1 MAFKTSSEIR
11 QDFLDFFSAKNHAI
25 VSSSPVV
32 PADDPTL
39 LFTNAG
45 MNQFKPLFLGE
56 QKTLAFEGK
65 EWARAANTQK
75 CIRVSGK
82 HNDLE
87 EVGHDTYHH
96 TLFEMLGNW
105 SFGDYFK
112 EEAIAWA
119 WELLVDRW
127 ELDPSRLYA
136 TVFGGDQEDGL
147 EVDQEAIDLWRSQTS
162 IDHAHILKCGK
173 KDNFWEMGETGP
185 CGPCS
190 EIHIDLRSEQ
200 ERAEVDG
207 ASLVNKDDPRVME
220 IWNLVFIQFNRLK
233 SGELQT
239 LPAKHV
245 DTGMGF
251 ERICAVMQS
260 KTSNYDS
267 DVFSPLIQAISNRA
281 GIHYGDDEYTDIAVR
296 VIADHIRAVA
306 FSVADGASPSN
317 DGRGYVVRRILRR
330 AIRYA
335 WDRLG
340 IKEPFLFELVQVLG
354 QQFSD
359 VFPELVA
366 QQVYVEKVVHS
377 EEKSFIRT
385 LGQGIALFEQM
396 TEHSEVLTG
405 EDAFKLHDTYGFPID
420 LTQLMAREK
429 GLRVDVAGFDER
441 MNEQKTRARA
451 AGAFSV
457 DHNEKG
463 QWSWVAGKVAQSEF
477 VGYDQLSIIT
487 SIIAYREVE
496 DTFHLLLGKNPF
508 YAEGGGQVSDKG
520 LLKQLLK
527 PANENNEADQE
538 YMVID
543 VQKSPYGSVLVVQ
556 QLPALDQPVE
566 ATVNRV
572 SREYTCA
579 NHSAT
584 HLLQAALIKVLGPH
598 VAQKGSLVNQDYL
611 RFDFTHFEAMTKQ
624 QLLEVQAL
632 VNEKIRASIPLEEDR
647 EIPIEQAKERGARML
662 FGEKYG
668 DKVRVITFDSDYS
681 MELCGG
687 THVQNTGEIGFFKIV
702 HESSVAAGI
711 RRIEALTAFGA
722 EQWVAEQE
730 SKLQTV
736 ANLLGTS
743 NEFAES
749 IERLQADKK
758 ELERKVEVLVQAK
771 AIASQQALMNTAEQ
785 LDNGIKWVCGHIE
798 SFDMD
803 TLKNMGY
810 SILNESPKMTVST
823 VFTLDEESGKVFI
836 LATVTEDLIQTGL
849 KAGAIVGK
857 LGRIIGGGGGGQ
869 PSLATAGGSKP
880 EAIPEAVKVAKSIL
894 IGDI

>member
-1 MAFKTSSEIR
+1 MAFKTSSQIR
-11 QDFLDFFSAKNHAI
+11 QEFLDFFGAKNHAI

-56 QKTLAFEGK
+56 QKTLSFEGK
-65 EWARAANTQK
+65 EWMRAANTQK

-147 EVDQEAIDLWRSQTS
+147 EVDQEAIDLWKSHTN

-190 EIHIDLRSEQ
+190 EIHIDLRSDQ
-200 ERAEVDG
+200 ERAELDG

-251 ERICAVMQS
+251 ERICAVMQA

-281 GIHYGDDEYTDIAVR
+281 GIRYGDDEYTDIAVR

-354 QQFSD
+354 QQFSE

-366 QQVYVEKVVHS
+366 QQAYIEKVVHS

-463 QWSWVAGKVAQSEF
+463 QWSWVAGKETQSEF
-477 VGYDQLSIIT
+477 VGYDELRIST

-496 DTFHLLLGKNPF
+496 DTFHLLLEKNPF

-527 PANENNEADQE
+527 PANHNNETDQE
-538 YMVID
+538 FAVID

-572 SREYTCA
+572 SREFTCA

-584 HLLQAALIKVLGPH
+584 HLLQAALITVLGPH

-624 QLLEVQAL
+624 QLLDVQAL
-632 VNEKIRASIPLEEDR
+632 VNEKIRAGIPLEEDR

-702 HESSVAAGI
+702 HENSVAAGI

-722 EQWVAEQE
+722 EQWVTEQE

-803 TLKNMGY
+803 TIKNMGY

-823 VFTLDEESGKVFI
+823 VFTHDEDSGKVFI

-880 EAIPEAVKVAKSIL
+880 EAIPEAITAAKSML
-894 IGDI
+894 TD

>member
-1 MAFKTSSEIR
+1 MAFKTSSQIR
-11 QDFLDFFSAKNHAI
+11 QEFLDFFGAKNHAI

-56 QKTLAFEGK
+56 QKTLSFEGK
-65 EWARAANTQK
+65 EWMRAANTQK

-147 EVDQEAIDLWRSQTS
+147 EVDQEAIDLWKSHTN

-190 EIHIDLRSEQ
+190 EIHIDLRSDQ
-200 ERAEVDG
+200 ERAELDG

-251 ERICAVMQS
+251 ERICAVMQA

-281 GIHYGDDEYTDIAVR
+281 GIRYGDDEYTDIAVR

-354 QQFSD
+354 QQFSE

-366 QQVYVEKVVHS
+366 QQAYIEKVVHS

-463 QWSWVAGKVAQSEF
+463 QWSWVAGKETQSEF
-477 VGYDQLSIIT
+477 VGYDELRIST

-496 DTFHLLLGKNPF
+496 DTFHLLLEKNPF

-527 PANENNEADQE
+527 PANHNNETDQE
-538 YMVID
+538 FAVID

-556 QLPALDQPVE
+556 QLPALNQPLE

-572 SREYTCA
+572 SREFTCA

-584 HLLQAALIKVLGPH
+584 HLLQAALITVLGPH

-624 QLLEVQAL
+624 QLLDVQAL
-632 VNEKIRASIPLEEDR
+632 VNEKIRAGIPLEEDR

-722 EQWVAEQE
+722 EQWVTEQE

-803 TLKNMGY
+803 TIKNMGY

-823 VFTLDEESGKVFI
+823 VFTHDEDSGKVFI

-880 EAIPEAVKVAKSIL
+880 EAIPEAITAAKSML
-894 IGDI
+894 TD

>member
-1 MAFKTSSEIR
+1 MAFKTSSQIR
-11 QDFLDFFSAKNHAI
+11 QEFLDFFGAKNHAI

-56 QKTLAFEGK
+56 QKTLSFEGK
-65 EWARAANTQK
+65 EWVRAANTQK

-119 WELLVDRW
+119 WELLVERW
-127 ELDPSRLYA
+127 ELDPTRLYA

-147 EVDQEAIDLWRSQTS
+147 DVDQEAIDLWKSQTN

-251 ERICAVMQS
+251 ERICAVMQA

-281 GIHYGDDEYTDIAVR
+281 GISYGDDEYTDIAVR

-354 QQFSD
+354 QQFSE
-359 VFPELVA
+359 VFPELIA
-366 QQVYVEKVVHS
+366 QQAYVEKVVHS

-463 QWSWVAGKVAQSEF
+463 QWSWVAGKETYSEF
-477 VGYDQLSIIT
+477 VGYDQLSIST
-487 SIIAYREVE
+487 SILAYREVE
-496 DTFHLLLGKNPF
+496 DTFHLLLEKNPF

-520 LLKQLLK
+520 VLKQFLK
-527 PANENNEADQE
+527 PANQNNEADQE
-538 YMVID
+538 YAVMD
-543 VQKSPYGSVLVVQ
+543 VQKSPFGSVLIVQ

-624 QLLEVQAL
+624 QLLDVQAL

-668 DKVRVITFDSDYS
+668 DKVRVISFDSNYS

-722 EQWVAEQE
+722 EQWVVEQE

-736 ANLLGTS
+736 ATLLGTS
-743 NEFAES
+743 NELAES

-758 ELERKVEVLVQAK
+758 ELERKVEALIQAK
-771 AIASQQALMNTAEQ
+771 ATTSQQTLLNTAEQ
-785 LDNGIKWVCGHIE
+785 LDNGIKWICGHIE

-803 TLKNMGY
+803 TIKNMGY
-810 SILNESPKMTVST
+810 SILNESPNMTVST
-823 VFTLDEESGKVFI
+823 VFTHDEDSGKVFI

-880 EAIPEAVKVAKSIL
+880 EAIPEAITAAKSML
-894 IGDI
+894 TD

>member
-1 MAFKTSSEIR
+1 MAFKTSSQIR
-11 QDFLDFFSAKNHAI
+11 QEFLDFFGAKNHAI

-56 QKTLAFEGK
+56 QKTLSFEGK
-65 EWARAANTQK
+65 EWVRAANTQK

-119 WELLVDRW
+119 WELLVERW
-127 ELDPSRLYA
+127 ELDPTRLYA

-147 EVDQEAIDLWRSQTS
+147 DVDQEAIDLWKSQTN

-251 ERICAVMQS
+251 ERICAVMQA

-281 GIHYGDDEYTDIAVR
+281 GISYGDDEYTDIAVR

-354 QQFSD
+354 QQFSE
-359 VFPELVA
+359 VFPELIA
-366 QQVYVEKVVHS
+366 QQAYVEKVVHS

-463 QWSWVAGKVAQSEF
+463 QWSWVAGKETHSEF
-477 VGYDQLSIIT
+477 VGYDQLSIST
-487 SIIAYREVE
+487 SILAYREVE
-496 DTFHLLLGKNPF
+496 DTFHLLLEKNPF

-520 LLKQLLK
+520 VLKQLLK
-527 PANENNEADQE
+527 PENHNNEADQE
-538 YMVID
+538 FAVMD
-543 VQKSPYGSVLVVQ
+543 VQKSPYGSVLIVQ
-556 QLPALDQPVE
+556 QLPALDQPVK

-584 HLLQAALIKVLGPH
+584 HLLQAALIKILGPH

-624 QLLEVQAL
+624 QLLDVQAL

-668 DKVRVITFDSDYS
+668 DKVRVISFDSNYS

-722 EQWVAEQE
+722 EQWVVEQE

-736 ANLLGTS
+736 ATLLGTS
-743 NEFAES
+743 NELAES

-758 ELERKVEVLVQAK
+758 ELERKVEALIQAK
-771 AIASQQALMNTAEQ
+771 ATTSQQTLLNTAEQ
-785 LDNGIKWVCGHIE
+785 LDNGIKWICGHIE

-803 TLKNMGY
+803 TIKNMGY
-810 SILNESPKMTVST
+810 SILNESPNMTVST
-823 VFTLDEESGKVFI
+823 VFTHDEDSGKVFI

-880 EAIPEAVKVAKSIL
+880 EAIPEAITAAKSML
-894 IGDI
+894 TD

>member
-1 MAFKTSSEIR
+1 MAFKTSSQIR
-11 QDFLDFFSAKNHAI
+11 QEFLDFFGAKNHAI

-56 QKTLAFEGK
+56 QKTLSFEGK
-65 EWARAANTQK
+65 EWMRAANTQK

-147 EVDQEAIDLWRSQTS
+147 EVDQEAIDLWKSHTN

-190 EIHIDLRSEQ
+190 EIHIDLRSDQ
-200 ERAEVDG
+200 ERAELDG

-251 ERICAVMQS
+251 ERICAVMQA

-281 GIHYGDDEYTDIAVR
+281 GIRYGDDEYTDIAVR

-354 QQFSD
+354 QQFSE

-366 QQVYVEKVVHS
+366 QQAYVEKVVHS

-463 QWSWVAGKVAQSEF
+463 QWSWVAGKETQSEF
-477 VGYDQLSIIT
+477 VGYDELRIST

-496 DTFHLLLGKNPF
+496 DTFHLLLEKNPF

-527 PANENNEADQE
+527 PANHNNETDQE
-538 YMVID
+538 FAVID

-572 SREYTCA
+572 SREFTCA

-584 HLLQAALIKVLGPH
+584 HLLQAALITVLGPH

-624 QLLEVQAL
+624 QLLDVQAL
-632 VNEKIRASIPLEEDR
+632 VNEKIRAGIPLEEDR

-722 EQWVAEQE
+722 EQWVTEQE

-803 TLKNMGY
+803 TIKNMGY

-823 VFTLDEESGKVFI
+823 VFTHDEDSGKVFI
-836 LATVTEDLIQTGL
+836 LATVTEDLIQRGL

-880 EAIPEAVKVAKSIL
+880 EAIPEAITAAKSML
-894 IGDI
+894 TD

>member
-1 MAFKTSSEIR
+1 MAFKTSSQIR
-11 QDFLDFFSAKNHAI
+11 QEFLDFFGAKNHAI

-56 QKTLAFEGK
+56 QKTLSFEGK
-65 EWARAANTQK
+65 EWMRAANTQK

-147 EVDQEAIDLWRSQTS
+147 DVDQEAIDLWKSQTN
-162 IDHAHILKCGK
+162 IDHTHILKCGK

-200 ERAEVDG
+200 ERAELDG

-251 ERICAVMQS
+251 ERICAVMQA

-281 GIHYGDDEYTDIAVR
+281 GISYGDDEYTDIAVR

-354 QQFSD
+354 NQFSE
-359 VFPELVA
+359 VFPELIA
-366 QQVYVEKVVHS
+366 QQAYVEKVVHS

-396 TEHSEVLTG
+396 TEHSEVLAG

-463 QWSWVAGKVAQSEF
+463 QWNWVAGKETHSEF
-477 VGYDQLSIIT
+477 VGYDQLSIST
-487 SIIAYREVE
+487 SIVAYREVE
-496 DTFHLLLGKNPF
+496 DTFHLLLEKNPF

-520 LLKQLLK
+520 LLKQVLK
-527 PANENNEADQE
+527 PVNQNYEADQE
-538 YMVID
+538 YPVID
-543 VQKSPYGSVLVVQ
+543 VQKSPYGSLLVVR

-566 ATVNRV
+566 ATVNRL

-624 QLLEVQAL
+624 QLLDVQAL

-722 EQWVAEQE
+722 EQWVVEQE

-743 NEFAES
+743 NEFVES

-758 ELERKVEVLVQAK
+758 ELERKVEALVQAK
-771 AIASQQALMNTAEQ
+771 AIASQQTLMNTAEQ

-803 TLKNMGY
+803 TIKNMGY

-823 VFTLDEESGKVFI
+823 VFTHDEDSGKVFI

-880 EAIPEAVKVAKSIL
+880 EAIPEAITAAKSML
-894 IGDI
+894 TD

>member
-1 MAFKTSSEIR
+1 MAFKTSSQIR
-11 QDFLDFFSAKNHAI
+11 QEFLDFFGAKNHAI

-56 QKTLAFEGK
+56 QKTLSFEGK
-65 EWARAANTQK
+65 EWMRAANTQK

-147 EVDQEAIDLWRSQTS
+147 EVDQEAIDLWKSHTN

-190 EIHIDLRSEQ
+190 EIHIDLRSDQ
-200 ERAEVDG
+200 ERAELDG

-251 ERICAVMQS
+251 ERICAVMQA

-281 GIHYGDDEYTDIAVR
+281 GIRYGDDEYTDIAVR

-354 QQFSD
+354 QQFSE

-366 QQVYVEKVVHS
+366 QQAYIEKVVHS

-463 QWSWVAGKVAQSEF
+463 QWSWVAGKETQSEF
-477 VGYDQLSIIT
+477 VGYDELRIST

-496 DTFHLLLGKNPF
+496 DTFHLLLEKNPF

-527 PANENNEADQE
+527 PANHNNETDQE
-538 YMVID
+538 FAVID

-572 SREYTCA
+572 SREFTCA

-584 HLLQAALIKVLGPH
+584 HLLQAALITVLGPH

-624 QLLEVQAL
+624 QLLDVQAL
-632 VNEKIRASIPLEEDR
+632 VNEKIRAGIPLEEDR
-647 EIPIEQAKERGARML
+647 EIPNEQAKERGARML

-722 EQWVAEQE
+722 EQWVTEQE

-758 ELERKVEVLVQAK
+758 ELERKVEILVQAK

-803 TLKNMGY
+803 TIKNMGY

-823 VFTLDEESGKVFI
+823 VFTHDEDSGKVFI

-880 EAIPEAVKVAKSIL
+880 EAIPEAITAAKSML
-894 IGDI
+894 TD

>member
-1 MAFKTSSEIR
+1 MAFKTSSQIR
-11 QDFLDFFSAKNHAI
+11 QEFLDFFGAKNHAI

-56 QKTLAFEGK
+56 QKTLSFEGK
-65 EWARAANTQK
+65 EWMRAANTQK

-147 EVDQEAIDLWRSQTS
+147 EVDQEAIDLWKSHTN

-190 EIHIDLRSEQ
+190 EIHIDLRSDQ
-200 ERAEVDG
+200 ERAELDG

-251 ERICAVMQS
+251 ERICAVMQA

-281 GIHYGDDEYTDIAVR
+281 GIRYGDDEYTDIAVR

-354 QQFSD
+354 QQFSE

-366 QQVYVEKVVHS
+366 QQAYVEKVVHS

-463 QWSWVAGKVAQSEF
+463 QWSWVAGKETQSEF
-477 VGYDQLSIIT
+477 VGYDELRIST

-496 DTFHLLLGKNPF
+496 DTFHLLLEKNPF

-527 PANENNEADQE
+527 PANHNNETDQE
-538 YMVID
+538 FAVID

-566 ATVNRV
+566 AIVNRV
-572 SREYTCA
+572 SREFTCA

-584 HLLQAALIKVLGPH
+584 HLLQAALITVLGPH
-598 VAQKGSLVNQDYL
+598 VAQKGSLVNQHYL

-624 QLLEVQAL
+624 QLLDVQAL
-632 VNEKIRASIPLEEDR
+632 VNEKIRAGIPLEEDR

-722 EQWVAEQE
+722 EQWVTEQE

-803 TLKNMGY
+803 TIKNMGY

-823 VFTLDEESGKVFI
+823 VFTHDEDSGKVFI

-880 EAIPEAVKVAKSIL
+880 EAIPEAITAAKSML
-894 IGDI
+894 TD

>member
-1 MAFKTSSEIR
+1 MAFKTSSQIR
-11 QDFLDFFSAKNHAI
+11 QEFLDFFGAKNHAI

-56 QKTLAFEGK
+56 QKTLSFEGK
-65 EWARAANTQK
+65 EWMRAANTQK

-147 EVDQEAIDLWRSQTS
+147 EVDQEAIDLWKSHTN

-190 EIHIDLRSEQ
+190 EIHIDLRSDQ
-200 ERAEVDG
+200 ERAELDG

-251 ERICAVMQS
+251 ERICAVMQA

-281 GIHYGDDEYTDIAVR
+281 GIRYGDDEYTDIAVR

-354 QQFSD
+354 QQFSE

-366 QQVYVEKVVHS
+366 QQAYVEKVVHS

-463 QWSWVAGKVAQSEF
+463 QWSWVAGKETQSEF
-477 VGYDQLSIIT
+477 VGYDELRIST

-496 DTFHLLLGKNPF
+496 DTFHLLLEKNPF

-527 PANENNEADQE
+527 PANHNNETDQE
-538 YMVID
+538 FAVID

-566 ATVNRV
+566 AIVNRV
-572 SREYTCA
+572 SREFTCA

-584 HLLQAALIKVLGPH
+584 HLLQAALITVLGPH

-624 QLLEVQAL
+624 QLLDVQAL
-632 VNEKIRASIPLEEDR
+632 VNEKIRAGIPLEEDR

-722 EQWVAEQE
+722 EQWVTEQE

-803 TLKNMGY
+803 TIKNMGY

-823 VFTLDEESGKVFI
+823 VFTHDEDSGKVFI

-880 EAIPEAVKVAKSIL
+880 EAIPEAITAAKSML
-894 IGDI
+894 TD

>member
-1 MAFKTSSEIR
+1 M
-11 QDFLDFFSAKNHAI
+11 
-25 VSSSPVV
+25 
-32 PADDPTL
+32 
-39 LFTNAG
+39 
-45 MNQFKPLFLGE
+45 
-56 QKTLAFEGK
+56 
-65 EWARAANTQK
+65 
-75 CIRVSGK
+75 
-82 HNDLE
+82 
-87 EVGHDTYHH
+87 
-96 TLFEMLGNW
+96 
-105 SFGDYFK
+105 
-112 EEAIAWA
+112 
-119 WELLVDRW
+119 
-127 ELDPSRLYA
+127 
-136 TVFGGDQEDGL
+136 
-147 EVDQEAIDLWRSQTS
+147 
-162 IDHAHILKCGK
+162 
-173 KDNFWEMGETGP
+173 
-185 CGPCS
+185 
-190 EIHIDLRSEQ
+190 
-200 ERAEVDG
+200 
-207 ASLVNKDDPRVME
+207 
-220 IWNLVFIQFNRLK
+220 
-233 SGELQT
+233 
-239 LPAKHV
+239 
-245 DTGMGF
+245 
-251 ERICAVMQS
+251 
-260 KTSNYDS
+260 
-267 DVFSPLIQAISNRA
+267 
-281 GIHYGDDEYTDIAVR
+281 
-296 VIADHIRAVA
+296 
-306 FSVADGASPSN
+306 
-317 DGRGYVVRRILRR
+317 
-330 AIRYA
+330 
-335 WDRLG
+335 G

-354 QQFSD
+354 NQFSE
-359 VFPELVA
+359 VFPELIA
-366 QQVYVEKVVHS
+366 QQAYVEKVVHS

-396 TEHSEVLTG
+396 TEHSEMLAG

-463 QWSWVAGKVAQSEF
+463 QWNWVAGKETHSEF
-477 VGYDQLSIIT
+477 VGYDQLSISTRIV
-487 SIIAYREVE
+487 AYREVE
-496 DTFHLLLGKNPF
+496 DTFHLLLEKNPF

-520 LLKQLLK
+520 LLKQVLK
-527 PANENNEADQE
+527 PANQNKEADQE
-538 YMVID
+538 YPVID
-543 VQKSPYGSVLVVQ
+543 VQKSPYGSLLVVR

-566 ATVNRV
+566 ATVNRL

-624 QLLEVQAL
+624 QLLDVQAL

-722 EQWVAEQE
+722 EQWVVEQE

-743 NEFAES
+743 NEFVES

-758 ELERKVEVLVQAK
+758 ELERKVEALVQAK
-771 AIASQQALMNTAEQ
+771 AIASQQTLMNTAEQ

-803 TLKNMGY
+803 TIKNMGY

-823 VFTLDEESGKVFI
+823 VFTHDEESGKVFI

-880 EAIPEAVKVAKSIL
+880 EAIPEAITAAKSML
-894 IGDI
+894 TD

>member
-1 MAFKTSSEIR
+1 MAFKTSSQIR
-11 QDFLDFFSAKNHAI
+11 QEFLDFFGAKNHAI

-56 QKTLAFEGK
+56 QKTLSFEGK
-65 EWARAANTQK
+65 EWMRAANTQK

-147 EVDQEAIDLWRSQTS
+147 DVDQEAIDLWKSQTN
-162 IDHAHILKCGK
+162 IDHTHILKCGK

-200 ERAEVDG
+200 ERAELDG

-251 ERICAVMQS
+251 ERICAVMQA

-281 GIHYGDDEYTDIAVR
+281 GISYGDDEYTDIAVR

-354 QQFSD
+354 NQFSE
-359 VFPELVA
+359 VFPELIA
-366 QQVYVEKVVHS
+366 QQAYVEKVVHS

-396 TEHSEVLTG
+396 TEHSEVLAG

-463 QWSWVAGKVAQSEF
+463 QWNWVAGKETHSEF
-477 VGYDQLSIIT
+477 VGYDQLSIST
-487 SIIAYREVE
+487 SIVAYREVE
-496 DTFHLLLGKNPF
+496 DTFHLLLEKNPF

-520 LLKQLLK
+520 LLKQVLK
-527 PANENNEADQE
+527 PANQNTEADQE
-538 YMVID
+538 YAVID
-543 VQKSPYGSVLVVQ
+543 VQKSPYGSLLVVR

-566 ATVNRV
+566 ATVNRL

-624 QLLEVQAL
+624 QLLDVQAL

-722 EQWVAEQE
+722 EQWVVEQE

-743 NEFAES
+743 NEFVES

-758 ELERKVEVLVQAK
+758 ELERKVEALVQAK
-771 AIASQQALMNTAEQ
+771 AIASQQTLMNTAEQ

-803 TLKNMGY
+803 TIKNMGY

-823 VFTLDEESGKVFI
+823 VFTHDEESGKVFI

-880 EAIPEAVKVAKSIL
+880 EAIPEAITAAKSML
-894 IGDI
+894 TD

>member
-1 MAFKTSSEIR
+1 MAFKTSSQIR
-11 QDFLDFFSAKNHAI
+11 QEFLDFFGAKNHAI

-56 QKTLAFEGK
+56 QKTLSFEGK
-65 EWARAANTQK
+65 EWMRAANTQK

-147 EVDQEAIDLWRSQTS
+147 EVDQEAIDLWKSHTN

-190 EIHIDLRSEQ
+190 EIHIDLRSDQ
-200 ERAEVDG
+200 ERAELDG

-251 ERICAVMQS
+251 ERICAVMQA

-281 GIHYGDDEYTDIAVR
+281 GISYGDDEYTNIAVR

-354 QQFSD
+354 QQFSE

-366 QQVYVEKVVHS
+366 QQAYIEKVVHS

-463 QWSWVAGKVAQSEF
+463 QWSWVAGKETQSEF
-477 VGYDQLSIIT
+477 VGYDELRIST

-496 DTFHLLLGKNPF
+496 DTFHLLLEKNPF

-527 PANENNEADQE
+527 PANHNNETDQE
-538 YMVID
+538 FAVID

-572 SREYTCA
+572 SREFTCA

-584 HLLQAALIKVLGPH
+584 HLLQAALITVLGPH

-624 QLLEVQAL
+624 QLLDVQAL
-632 VNEKIRASIPLEEDR
+632 VNEKIRAGIPLEEDR

-722 EQWVAEQE
+722 EQWVTEQE

-803 TLKNMGY
+803 TIKSMGY
-810 SILNESPKMTVST
+810 SILNESPNMTVST
-823 VFTLDEESGKVFI
+823 VFTHDEDSGKVFI

-880 EAIPEAVKVAKSIL
+880 EAIPEAITAAKSIL
-894 IGDI
+894 TD

>member
-1 MAFKTSSEIR
+1 MAFKTSSQIR
-11 QDFLDFFSAKNHAI
+11 QEFLDFFGAKNHAI

-56 QKTLAFEGK
+56 QKTLSFEGK
-65 EWARAANTQK
+65 EWMRAANTQK

-147 EVDQEAIDLWRSQTS
+147 EVDQEAIDLWKSHTN

-190 EIHIDLRSEQ
+190 EIHIDLRSDQ
-200 ERAEVDG
+200 KRAELDG

-251 ERICAVMQS
+251 ERICAVMQA

-281 GIHYGDDEYTDIAVR
+281 GIRYGDDEYTDIAVR

-354 QQFSD
+354 QQFSE

-366 QQVYVEKVVHS
+366 QQAYVEKVVHS

-463 QWSWVAGKVAQSEF
+463 QWSWVAGKETQSEF
-477 VGYDQLSIIT
+477 VGYDELRIST

-496 DTFHLLLGKNPF
+496 DTFHLLLEKNPF

-527 PANENNEADQE
+527 PANHNNETDQE
-538 YMVID
+538 FAVID

-566 ATVNRV
+566 AIVNRV
-572 SREYTCA
+572 SREFTCA

-584 HLLQAALIKVLGPH
+584 HLLQAALITVLGPH

-624 QLLEVQAL
+624 QLLDVQAL
-632 VNEKIRASIPLEEDR
+632 VNEKIRAGIPLEEDR

-668 DKVRVITFDSDYS
+668 DTVRVITFDSDYS

-722 EQWVAEQE
+722 EQWVTEQE

-803 TLKNMGY
+803 TIKNMGY

-823 VFTLDEESGKVFI
+823 VFTHDEDSGKVFI

-880 EAIPEAVKVAKSIL
+880 EAIPEAITAAKSML
-894 IGDI
+894 TD

>member
-1 MAFKTSSEIR
+1 MAFKTSSQIR
-11 QDFLDFFSAKNHAI
+11 QEFLDFFGAKNHAI

-56 QKTLAFEGK
+56 QKTLFFEGK
-65 EWARAANTQK
+65 EWMRAANTQK

-147 EVDQEAIDLWRSQTS
+147 DVDQEAIDLWKSQTN
-162 IDHAHILKCGK
+162 IDHTHILKCGK

-200 ERAEVDG
+200 ERAELDG

-251 ERICAVMQS
+251 ERICAVMQA

-281 GIHYGDDEYTDIAVR
+281 GISYGDDEYTDIAVR

-354 QQFSD
+354 NQFSE
-359 VFPELVA
+359 VFPELIA
-366 QQVYVEKVVHS
+366 QQAYVEKVVHS

-396 TEHSEVLTG
+396 TEHSEMLAG

-463 QWSWVAGKVAQSEF
+463 QWNWVAGKETHSEF
-477 VGYDQLSIIT
+477 VGYDQLSISTRIV
-487 SIIAYREVE
+487 AYREVE
-496 DTFHLLLGKNPF
+496 DTFHLLLEKNPF

-520 LLKQLLK
+520 LLKQVLK
-527 PANENNEADQE
+527 PANQNNEADQE
-538 YMVID
+538 YAVID
-543 VQKSPYGSVLVVQ
+543 VQKSPYGSLLVVR

-566 ATVNRV
+566 ATVNRL

-624 QLLEVQAL
+624 QLLDVQAL

-722 EQWVAEQE
+722 EQWVVEQE

-743 NEFAES
+743 NEFVES

-758 ELERKVEVLVQAK
+758 ELERKVEALVQAK
-771 AIASQQALMNTAEQ
+771 AIASQQTLMNTAEQ

-803 TLKNMGY
+803 TIKNMGY

-823 VFTLDEESGKVFI
+823 VFTHDEDSGKVFI

-880 EAIPEAVKVAKSIL
+880 EAIPEAITAAKSML
-894 IGDI
+894 TD

>member
-1 MAFKTSSEIR
+1 MAFKTSSQIR
-11 QDFLDFFSAKNHAI
+11 QEFLDFFGAKNHAI

-56 QKTLAFEGK
+56 QKTLSFEGK
-65 EWARAANTQK
+65 EWMRAANTQK

-147 EVDQEAIDLWRSQTS
+147 DVDQEAIDLWKSQTN
-162 IDHAHILKCGK
+162 IDHTHILKCGK
-173 KDNFWEMGETGP
+173 KDNFWEIGETGP

-200 ERAEVDG
+200 ERAELDG

-251 ERICAVMQS
+251 ERICAVMQA

-281 GIHYGDDEYTDIAVR
+281 SISYGDDEYTDIAVR

-354 QQFSD
+354 NQFSE
-359 VFPELVA
+359 VFPELIA
-366 QQVYVEKVVHS
+366 QQAYVEKVVHS

-396 TEHSEVLTG
+396 TEHSEVLAG

-463 QWSWVAGKVAQSEF
+463 QWNWVAGKETHSEF
-477 VGYDQLSIIT
+477 VGYDQLSIST
-487 SIIAYREVE
+487 SIVAYREVE
-496 DTFHLLLGKNPF
+496 DTFHLLLEKNPF

-520 LLKQLLK
+520 LLKQVLK
-527 PANENNEADQE
+527 PVNQSKEANQE
-538 YMVID
+538 YPVID
-543 VQKSPYGSVLVVQ
+543 VQKSPYGSLLVVQ

-566 ATVNRV
+566 ATVNRL

-624 QLLEVQAL
+624 QLLDVQAL

-722 EQWVAEQE
+722 EQWVVEQE

-743 NEFAES
+743 NEFVES

-758 ELERKVEVLVQAK
+758 ELERKVEALVQAK
-771 AIASQQALMNTAEQ
+771 AIASQQTLMNTAEQ

-803 TLKNMGY
+803 TIKNMGY

-823 VFTLDEESGKVFI
+823 VFTHDEDSGKVFI

-880 EAIPEAVKVAKSIL
+880 EAIPEAITAAKSML
-894 IGDI
+894 TD

>member
-1 MAFKTSSEIR
+1 MAFKTSSQIR
-11 QDFLDFFSAKNHAI
+11 QEFLDFFGAKNHAI

-56 QKTLAFEGK
+56 QKTLSFEGK
-65 EWARAANTQK
+65 EWMRAANTQK

-147 EVDQEAIDLWRSQTS
+147 EVDQEAIDLWKSHTN

-190 EIHIDLRSEQ
+190 EIHIDLRSDQ
-200 ERAEVDG
+200 ERAELDG

-251 ERICAVMQS
+251 ERICAVMQA

-281 GIHYGDDEYTDIAVR
+281 GIRYGDDEYTDIAVR

-354 QQFSD
+354 QQFSE

-366 QQVYVEKVVHS
+366 QQAYVEKVVHS

-463 QWSWVAGKVAQSEF
+463 QWSWVAGKETQSEF
-477 VGYDQLSIIT
+477 VGYDELRIST

-496 DTFHLLLGKNPF
+496 DTFHLLLEKNPF

-527 PANENNEADQE
+527 PANHNNETDQE
-538 YMVID
+538 FAVID

-572 SREYTCA
+572 SREFTCA

-584 HLLQAALIKVLGPH
+584 HLLQAALITVLGPH
-598 VAQKGSLVNQDYL
+598 VAQKGSLVNQHYL

-624 QLLEVQAL
+624 QLLDVQAL
-632 VNEKIRASIPLEEDR
+632 VNEKIRAGIPLEEDR

-722 EQWVAEQE
+722 EQWVTEQE

-803 TLKNMGY
+803 TIKNMGY

-823 VFTLDEESGKVFI
+823 VFTHDEDSGKVFI

-880 EAIPEAVKVAKSIL
+880 EAIPEAITAAKSML
-894 IGDI
+894 TD

>member
-1 MAFKTSSEIR
+1 MAFKTSSQIR
-11 QDFLDFFSAKNHAI
+11 QEFLDFFGAKNHAI

-56 QKTLAFEGK
+56 QKTLSFEGK
-65 EWARAANTQK
+65 EWMRAANTQK

-147 EVDQEAIDLWRSQTS
+147 EVDQEAIDLWKSHTN

-190 EIHIDLRSEQ
+190 EIHIDLRSDQ
-200 ERAEVDG
+200 ERAELDG

-251 ERICAVMQS
+251 ERICAVMQA

-281 GIHYGDDEYTDIAVR
+281 GIRYGDDEYTDIAVR

-354 QQFSD
+354 QQFSE

-366 QQVYVEKVVHS
+366 QQAYVEKVVHS

-396 TEHSEVLTG
+396 TEHSKVLTG

-463 QWSWVAGKVAQSEF
+463 QWSWVAGKETQSEF
-477 VGYDQLSIIT
+477 VGYDELSIST
-487 SIIAYREVE
+487 SIIAYRKVE
-496 DTFHLLLGKNPF
+496 DTFHLLLEKNPF

-527 PANENNEADQE
+527 PANHNNETDQE
-538 YMVID
+538 FAVID

-556 QLPALDQPVE
+556 QLPALAQPVE

-572 SREYTCA
+572 SREFTCA

-584 HLLQAALIKVLGPH
+584 HLLQAALITVLGPH
-598 VAQKGSLVNQDYL
+598 VAQKGSLVNQHYL

-624 QLLEVQAL
+624 QLLDVQAL
-632 VNEKIRASIPLEEDR
+632 VNEKIRAGIPLEEDR

-722 EQWVAEQE
+722 EQWVTEQE

-803 TLKNMGY
+803 TIKNMGY
-810 SILNESPKMTVST
+810 SILNESPNMTVST
-823 VFTLDEESGKVFI
+823 VFTHDEDSGKVFI

-880 EAIPEAVKVAKSIL
+880 EAIPEAITAAKSIL
-894 IGDI
+894 TD

>member
-1 MAFKTSSEIR
+1 MAFKTSSQIR
-11 QDFLDFFSAKNHAI
+11 QEFLDFFGAKNHAI

-56 QKTLAFEGK
+56 QKTLSFEGK
-65 EWARAANTQK
+65 EWIRAANTQK

-82 HNDLE
+82 HNDIE

-147 EVDQEAIDLWRSQTS
+147 KVDQEAIDLWKCQTS
-162 IDHAHILKCGK
+162 IDHAHILECEK

-200 ERAEVDG
+200 ERAKLDG

-239 LPAKHV
+239 LPAQHV

-251 ERICAVMQS
+251 ERICAVMQA

-281 GIHYGDDEYTDIAVR
+281 GLSYGDDEYTDIAVR

-354 QQFSD
+354 QQFSE

-366 QQVYVEKVVHS
+366 QQAYVEKVVHS

-396 TEHSEVLTG
+396 TEHSEALTG

-457 DHNEKG
+457 DHDEKG
-463 QWSWVAGKVAQSEF
+463 QWSWVSGKETHSEF
-477 VGYDQLSIIT
+477 VGYDQLSIST
-487 SIIAYREVE
+487 SIVAYREVE
-496 DTFHLLLGKNPF
+496 DTFHLLLEKNPF

-527 PANENNEADQE
+527 PANQNNETDQE
-538 YMVID
+538 YAVID

-566 ATVNRV
+566 AILNRM

-584 HLLQAALIKVLGPH
+584 HLLQAALIKVLGTH

-624 QLLEVQAL
+624 QLLDVQAL
-632 VNEKIRASIPLEEDR
+632 VNEKIRASIPLEEHR

-668 DKVRVITFDSDYS
+668 DRVRVIIFDSDYS

-722 EQWVAEQE
+722 EQWVTEQE

-736 ANLLGTS
+736 ANLLGAS

-758 ELERKVEVLVQAK
+758 ELERKVEALVKAK
-771 AIASQQALMNTAEQ
+771 AIASQQTLMNTAEQ

-803 TLKNMGY
+803 TIKNIGY
-810 SILNESPKMTVST
+810 NILNESPNMTVST
-823 VFTLDEESGKVFI
+823 VFTHNQDSGKVFI

-849 KAGAIVGK
+849 KAGAIVRK

-880 EAIPEAVKVAKSIL
+880 EAIPEAITAAKSML
-894 IGDI
+894 TD

>member
-1 MAFKTSSEIR
+1 MAFKTSSQIR
-11 QDFLDFFSAKNHAI
+11 QEFLDFFGAKNHAI

-56 QKTLAFEGK
+56 QKTLSFEGK
-65 EWARAANTQK
+65 EWMRAANTQK

-147 EVDQEAIDLWRSQTS
+147 EVDQEAIDLWKSHTN

-190 EIHIDLRSEQ
+190 EIHIDLRSDQ
-200 ERAEVDG
+200 ERAELDG

-251 ERICAVMQS
+251 ERICAVMQA

-281 GIHYGDDEYTDIAVR
+281 GIRYGDDEYTDIAVR

-354 QQFSD
+354 QQFSE

-366 QQVYVEKVVHS
+366 QQAYVEKVVHS

-463 QWSWVAGKVAQSEF
+463 QWSWVAGKETQSEF
-477 VGYDQLSIIT
+477 VGYDELSIST

-496 DTFHLLLGKNPF
+496 DTFHLLLEKNPF

-527 PANENNEADQE
+527 PANHNNETDQE
-538 YMVID
+538 FAVID

-572 SREYTCA
+572 SREFTCA

-584 HLLQAALIKVLGPH
+584 HLLQAALITVLGPH

-624 QLLEVQAL
+624 QLLDVQAL
-632 VNEKIRASIPLEEDR
+632 VNEKIRAGIPLEEDR

-722 EQWVAEQE
+722 EQWVTEQE

-803 TLKNMGY
+803 TIKNMGY

-823 VFTLDEESGKVFI
+823 VFTHDEDSGKVFI

-880 EAIPEAVKVAKSIL
+880 EAIPEAITAAKSML
-894 IGDI
+894 TD

>member
-1 MAFKTSSEIR
+1 MAFKTSSQIR
-11 QDFLDFFSAKNHAI
+11 QEFLDFFGAKNHAI

-56 QKTLAFEGK
+56 QKTLFFEGK
-65 EWARAANTQK
+65 EWMRAANTQK

-147 EVDQEAIDLWRSQTS
+147 DVDQEAIDLWKSQTN
-162 IDHAHILKCGK
+162 IDHTHILKCGK

-200 ERAEVDG
+200 ERAELDG

-251 ERICAVMQS
+251 ERICAVMQA

-281 GIHYGDDEYTDIAVR
+281 GISYGDDEYTDIAVR

-354 QQFSD
+354 NQFSE
-359 VFPELVA
+359 VFPELIA
-366 QQVYVEKVVHS
+366 QQAYVEKVVHS

-396 TEHSEVLTG
+396 TEHSEVLAG

-463 QWSWVAGKVAQSEF
+463 QWNWVAGKETHSEF
-477 VGYDQLSIIT
+477 VGYDQLSISTRIV
-487 SIIAYREVE
+487 AYREVE
-496 DTFHLLLGKNPF
+496 DTFHLLLEKNPF

-520 LLKQLLK
+520 LLKQVLK
-527 PANENNEADQE
+527 PVNQSKDANQE
-538 YMVID
+538 YPVID
-543 VQKSPYGSVLVVQ
+543 VQKSPYGSLLVVR

-566 ATVNRV
+566 ATVNRL

-624 QLLEVQAL
+624 QLLDVQAL

-722 EQWVAEQE
+722 EQWVVEQE

-743 NEFAES
+743 NEFVES

-758 ELERKVEVLVQAK
+758 ELERKVEALVQAK
-771 AIASQQALMNTAEQ
+771 AIASQQTLMNTAEQ

-803 TLKNMGY
+803 TIKNMGY

-823 VFTLDEESGKVFI
+823 VFTHDEDSGKVFI

-880 EAIPEAVKVAKSIL
+880 EAIPEAITAAKSML
-894 IGDI
+894 TD

>member
-1 MAFKTSSEIR
+1 MAFKTSSQIR
-11 QDFLDFFSAKNHAI
+11 QEFLDFFGAKNHAI

-56 QKTLAFEGK
+56 QKTLSFEGK
-65 EWARAANTQK
+65 EWVRAANTQK

-119 WELLVDRW
+119 WELLVERW
-127 ELDPSRLYA
+127 ELDPTRLYA

-147 EVDQEAIDLWRSQTS
+147 DVDQEAIDLWKSQTN

-251 ERICAVMQS
+251 ERICAVMQA

-281 GIHYGDDEYTDIAVR
+281 GISYGDDEYTDIAVR

-354 QQFSD
+354 QQFSE
-359 VFPELVA
+359 VFPELIA
-366 QQVYVEKVVHS
+366 QQAYVEKVVHS

-463 QWSWVAGKVAQSEF
+463 QWSWVAGKETYSEF
-477 VGYDQLSIIT
+477 VGYDQLSIST
-487 SIIAYREVE
+487 SILAYREVE
-496 DTFHLLLGKNPF
+496 DTFHLLLEKNPF

-520 LLKQLLK
+520 VLKQILK
-527 PANENNEADQE
+527 PANQNNEADQE
-538 YMVID
+538 YAVID
-543 VQKSPYGSVLVVQ
+543 VQKSPFGSVLIVQ

-624 QLLEVQAL
+624 QLLDVQAL

-668 DKVRVITFDSDYS
+668 DKVRVISFDSNYS

-722 EQWVAEQE
+722 EQWVVEQE

-736 ANLLGTS
+736 ATLLGTS
-743 NEFAES
+743 NELAES

-758 ELERKVEVLVQAK
+758 ELERKVEALIQAK
-771 AIASQQALMNTAEQ
+771 ATTSQQTLLNTAEQ
-785 LDNGIKWVCGHIE
+785 LDNGIKWICGHIE

-803 TLKNMGY
+803 TIKNMGY
-810 SILNESPKMTVST
+810 SILNESPNMTVST
-823 VFTLDEESGKVFI
+823 VFTHDEDSGKVFI

-880 EAIPEAVKVAKSIL
+880 EAIPEAITAAKSML
-894 IGDI
+894 TD

>member
-1 MAFKTSSEIR
+1 MAFKTSSQIR
-11 QDFLDFFSAKNHAI
+11 QEFLDFFGAKNHAI

-56 QKTLAFEGK
+56 QKTLSFEGK
-65 EWARAANTQK
+65 EWMRAANTQK

-147 EVDQEAIDLWRSQTS
+147 EVDQEAIDLWKSHTN

-190 EIHIDLRSEQ
+190 EIHIDLRSDQ
-200 ERAEVDG
+200 ERAELDG

-251 ERICAVMQS
+251 ERICAVMQA

-281 GIHYGDDEYTDIAVR
+281 GIRYGDDEYTDIAVR

-354 QQFSD
+354 QQFSE

-366 QQVYVEKVVHS
+366 QQAYVEKVVHS

-463 QWSWVAGKVAQSEF
+463 QWSWVAGKEMHSEF
-477 VGYDQLSIIT
+477 VGYDELSIST

-496 DTFHLLLGKNPF
+496 DTFHLLLEKNPF

-527 PANENNEADQE
+527 PANHNNETDQE
-538 YMVID
+538 FAVID

-572 SREYTCA
+572 SREFTCA

-584 HLLQAALIKVLGPH
+584 HLLQAALITVLGPH
-598 VAQKGSLVNQDYL
+598 VAQKGSLVNQHYL

-624 QLLEVQAL
+624 QLLDVQAL
-632 VNEKIRASIPLEEDR
+632 VNEKIRAGIPLEEDR

-722 EQWVAEQE
+722 EQWVTEQE

-803 TLKNMGY
+803 TIKNMGY

-823 VFTLDEESGKVFI
+823 VFTHDEDSGKVFI

-880 EAIPEAVKVAKSIL
+880 EAIPEAITAAKSML
-894 IGDI
+894 TD

>member
-1 MAFKTSSEIR
+1 MAFKTSSQIR
-11 QDFLDFFSAKNHAI
+11 QEFLDFFGAKNHAI

-56 QKTLAFEGK
+56 QKTLSFEGK
-65 EWARAANTQK
+65 EWMRAANTQK

-147 EVDQEAIDLWRSQTS
+147 EVDQEAIDLWKSHTN

-190 EIHIDLRSEQ
+190 EIHIDLRSDQ
-200 ERAEVDG
+200 ERAELDG

-251 ERICAVMQS
+251 ERICAVMQA

-281 GIHYGDDEYTDIAVR
+281 GIRYGDDEYTDIAVR

-354 QQFSD
+354 QQFSE

-366 QQVYVEKVVHS
+366 QQAYVEKVVHS

-463 QWSWVAGKVAQSEF
+463 QWSWVAGKEAQSEF
-477 VGYDQLSIIT
+477 VGYDELSIST

-496 DTFHLLLGKNPF
+496 DTFHLLLEKNPF

-527 PANENNEADQE
+527 PANHNNETDQE
-538 YMVID
+538 FAVID

-572 SREYTCA
+572 SREFTCA

-584 HLLQAALIKVLGPH
+584 HLLQAALITVLGPH

-624 QLLEVQAL
+624 QLLDVQAL
-632 VNEKIRASIPLEEDR
+632 VNEKIRAGIPLEEDR

-722 EQWVAEQE
+722 EQWVTEQE

-803 TLKNMGY
+803 TIKNMGY

-823 VFTLDEESGKVFI
+823 VFTHDEDSGKVFI

-880 EAIPEAVKVAKSIL
+880 EAIPEAITAAKSML
-894 IGDI
+894 TD

>member
-1 MAFKTSSEIR
+1 MAFKTSSQIR
-11 QDFLDFFSAKNHAI
+11 QEFLDFFGTKNHAI

-56 QKTLAFEGK
+56 QKTLSFEGK
-65 EWARAANTQK
+65 EWMRAANTQK

-147 EVDQEAIDLWRSQTS
+147 EVDQEAIDLWKSQTN
-162 IDHAHILKCGK
+162 INHAHILKCGK
-173 KDNFWEMGETGP
+173 KDNFWEMGESGP

-207 ASLVNKDDPRVME
+207 ASLVNKDNPRVME

-267 DVFSPLIQAISNRA
+267 DVFSPLIQAISNCA
-281 GIHYGDDEYTDIAVR
+281 GISYGDDEYTNIAVR

-317 DGRGYVVRRILRR
+317 DGRGDVVRRILRR

-340 IKEPFLFELVQVLG
+340 IKEPFLFELIQVLG
-354 QQFSD
+354 QQFSE

-366 QQVYVEKVVHS
+366 QQAYVEKVVHS

-396 TEHSEVLTG
+396 TEHSELLTG
-405 EDAFKLHDTYGFPID
+405 DDAFKLHDTYGFPID
-420 LTQLMAREK
+420 LTQLMAKEK
-429 GLRVDVAGFDER
+429 GLQVDVAGFNER

-463 QWSWVAGKVAQSEF
+463 QWSWVAGKETYSEF
-477 VGYDQLSIIT
+477 VGYDQLSIST
-487 SIIAYREVE
+487 SIVAYRKVE
-496 DTFHLLLGKNPF
+496 DTFHLLLEKNPF

-527 PANENNEADQE
+527 PANQNNEADQE
-538 YMVID
+538 YTVID

-556 QLPALDQPVE
+556 QLPALDQPVK
-566 ATVNRV
+566 ATVNRL
-572 SREYTCA
+572 SREYTSA

-611 RFDFTHFEAMTKQ
+611 RFDFAHFEAMTKQ
-624 QLLEVQAL
+624 QLIDVQAL
-632 VNEKIRASIPLEEDR
+632 VNEKIRASISLEEDR
-647 EIPIEQAKERGARML
+647 EIPILQAKERGARML

-668 DKVRVITFDSDYS
+668 DKVRVISFDSDYS

-722 EQWVAEQE
+722 EQWVVEQE
-730 SKLQTV
+730 SMLETV

-743 NEFAES
+743 NEVAES
-749 IERLQADKK
+749 IERLQNDKK
-758 ELERKVEVLVQAK
+758 ELERKVEALVQAK
-771 AIASQQALMNTAEQ
+771 AIASQQTLMNTAEQ
-785 LDNGIKWVCGHIE
+785 LDNGIKWVYGHIE
-798 SFDMD
+798 SFDID
-803 TLKNMGY
+803 TIKDMGY
-810 SILNESPKMTVST
+810 NILNESPKMTVST
-823 VFTLDEESGKVFI
+823 IFTHDEDSGKVFI
-836 LATVTEDLIQTGL
+836 LATVTDDLIQSGL

-880 EAIPEAVKVAKSIL
+880 EAIPEAITAAKSML
-894 IGDI
+894 TH

>member
-1 MAFKTSSEIR
+1 MAFKTSSQIR
-11 QDFLDFFSAKNHAI
+11 QEFLDFFGAKNHAI

-56 QKTLAFEGK
+56 QKTLSFEGK
-65 EWARAANTQK
+65 EWMRAANTQK

-147 EVDQEAIDLWRSQTS
+147 EVDQEAIDLWKSHTN

-190 EIHIDLRSEQ
+190 EIHIDLRSDQ
-200 ERAEVDG
+200 ERAELDG

-251 ERICAVMQS
+251 ERICAVMQA

-281 GIHYGDDEYTDIAVR
+281 GIRYGDDEYTDIAVR

-354 QQFSD
+354 QQFSE

-366 QQVYVEKVVHS
+366 QQAYIEKVVHS

-463 QWSWVAGKVAQSEF
+463 QWSWVAGKETQSEF
-477 VGYDQLSIIT
+477 VGYDELRIST

-496 DTFHLLLGKNPF
+496 DTFHLLLEKNPF

-527 PANENNEADQE
+527 PANHNNETDQE
-538 YMVID
+538 FAVID

-572 SREYTCA
+572 SREFTCA

-584 HLLQAALIKVLGPH
+584 HLLQAALITVLGPH

-624 QLLEVQAL
+624 QLLDVQAL
-632 VNEKIRASIPLEEDR
+632 VNEKIRAGIPLEEDR

-722 EQWVAEQE
+722 EQWVTEQE

-758 ELERKVEVLVQAK
+758 ELERKVEILVQAK

-803 TLKNMGY
+803 TIKNMGY

-823 VFTLDEESGKVFI
+823 VFTHDEDSGKVFI

-880 EAIPEAVKVAKSIL
+880 EAIPEAITAAKSML
-894 IGDI
+894 TD

>member
-1 MAFKTSSEIR
+1 MAFKTSSQIR
-11 QDFLDFFSAKNHAI
+11 QEFLDFFGAKNHAI

-56 QKTLAFEGK
+56 QKTLSFEGK
-65 EWARAANTQK
+65 EWMRAANTQK

-147 EVDQEAIDLWRSQTS
+147 EVDQEAIDLWKSHTN

-190 EIHIDLRSEQ
+190 EIHIDLRSDQ
-200 ERAEVDG
+200 ERAELDG

-251 ERICAVMQS
+251 ERICAVMQA

-281 GIHYGDDEYTDIAVR
+281 GIRYGDDEYTDIAVR

-354 QQFSD
+354 QQFSE
-359 VFPELVA
+359 VFAELVA
-366 QQVYVEKVVHS
+366 QQAYVEKVVHS

-463 QWSWVAGKVAQSEF
+463 QWSWVAGKETQSEF
-477 VGYDQLSIIT
+477 VGYDELRIST

-496 DTFHLLLGKNPF
+496 DTFHLLLEKNPF

-527 PANENNEADQE
+527 PANHNNETDQE
-538 YMVID
+538 FAVID

-572 SREYTCA
+572 SREFTCA

-584 HLLQAALIKVLGPH
+584 HLLQAALITVLGPH

-624 QLLEVQAL
+624 QLLDVQAL
-632 VNEKIRASIPLEEDR
+632 VNEKIRAGIPLEEDR

-722 EQWVAEQE
+722 EQWVTEQE

-803 TLKNMGY
+803 TIKNMGY

-823 VFTLDEESGKVFI
+823 VFTHDEDSGKVFI

-880 EAIPEAVKVAKSIL
+880 EAIPEAITAAKSML
-894 IGDI
+894 TD

>member
-1 MAFKTSSEIR
+1 MAFKTSSQIR
-11 QDFLDFFSAKNHAI
+11 QEFLDFFGAKNHAI

-56 QKTLAFEGK
+56 QKTLSFEGK
-65 EWARAANTQK
+65 EWMRAANTQK

-147 EVDQEAIDLWRSQTS
+147 EVDQEAIDLWKSHTN

-190 EIHIDLRSEQ
+190 EIHIDLRSDQ
-200 ERAEVDG
+200 ERAELDG

-251 ERICAVMQS
+251 ERICAVMQA

-281 GIHYGDDEYTDIAVR
+281 GIRYGDDEYTDIAVR

-354 QQFSD
+354 QQFSE

-366 QQVYVEKVVHS
+366 QQAYIEKVVHS

-396 TEHSEVLTG
+396 TEHSEVLAG

-463 QWSWVAGKVAQSEF
+463 QWSWVAGKETQSEF
-477 VGYDQLSIIT
+477 VGYDELRIST

-496 DTFHLLLGKNPF
+496 DTFHLLLEKNPF

-527 PANENNEADQE
+527 PANHNNETDQE
-538 YMVID
+538 FAVID

-572 SREYTCA
+572 SREFTCA

-584 HLLQAALIKVLGPH
+584 HLLQAALITVLGPH
-598 VAQKGSLVNQDYL
+598 VAQKGSLVNQHYL

-624 QLLEVQAL
+624 QLLDVQAL
-632 VNEKIRASIPLEEDR
+632 VNEKIRAGIPLEEDR

-722 EQWVAEQE
+722 EQWVTEQE

-803 TLKNMGY
+803 TIKNMGY

-823 VFTLDEESGKVFI
+823 VFTHDEDSGKVFI

-880 EAIPEAVKVAKSIL
+880 EAIPEAITAAKSML
-894 IGDI
+894 TD

>member
-1 MAFKTSSEIR
+1 MAFKTSSQIR
-11 QDFLDFFSAKNHAI
+11 QEFLDFFGAKNHAI

-32 PADDPTL
+32 PTDDPTL

-56 QKTLAFEGK
+56 QKTLSFEGK
-65 EWARAANTQK
+65 EWMRAANTQK

-147 EVDQEAIDLWRSQTS
+147 DVDQEAIDLWKSQTN
-162 IDHAHILKCGK
+162 IDHTHILKCGK

-200 ERAEVDG
+200 ERAELDG

-251 ERICAVMQS
+251 ERICAVMQA

-281 GIHYGDDEYTDIAVR
+281 GISYGDGEYTDIAVR

-354 QQFSD
+354 NQFSE

-366 QQVYVEKVVHS
+366 QQAYVEKVVHS

-396 TEHSEVLTG
+396 TEHSEVLAG
-405 EDAFKLHDTYGFPID
+405 DDAFKLHDTYGFPID

-463 QWSWVAGKVAQSEF
+463 QWNWVAGKETHSEF
-477 VGYDQLSIIT
+477 VGYDQLSIST
-487 SIIAYREVE
+487 SIVAYREVE
-496 DTFHLLLGKNPF
+496 DTFHLLLEKNPF

-520 LLKQLLK
+520 LLKQVLK
-527 PANENNEADQE
+527 PANQNKEADQE
-538 YMVID
+538 YAVID
-543 VQKSPYGSVLVVQ
+543 VQKSPYGSLLVVR

-566 ATVNRV
+566 ATVNRL

-624 QLLEVQAL
+624 QLLDVQAL

-722 EQWVAEQE
+722 EKWIIEQE

-743 NEFAES
+743 NEFVES

-758 ELERKVEVLVQAK
+758 ELERKVEALVQAK
-771 AIASQQALMNTAEQ
+771 AIASQQTLMNTAEQ

-803 TLKNMGY
+803 TIKNMGY

-823 VFTLDEESGKVFI
+823 VFTHDEDSGKVFI

-880 EAIPEAVKVAKSIL
+880 EAIPEAITAAKSML
-894 IGDI
+894 TD

>member
-1 MAFKTSSEIR
+1 
-11 QDFLDFFSAKNHAI
+11 
-25 VSSSPVV
+25 
-32 PADDPTL
+32 
-39 LFTNAG
+39 
-45 MNQFKPLFLGE
+45 
-56 QKTLAFEGK
+56 
-65 EWARAANTQK
+65 
-75 CIRVSGK
+75 
-82 HNDLE
+82 
-87 EVGHDTYHH
+87 
-96 TLFEMLGNW
+96 
-105 SFGDYFK
+105 
-112 EEAIAWA
+112 
-119 WELLVDRW
+119 
-127 ELDPSRLYA
+127 
-136 TVFGGDQEDGL
+136 
-147 EVDQEAIDLWRSQTS
+147 
-162 IDHAHILKCGK
+162 
-173 KDNFWEMGETGP
+173 
-185 CGPCS
+185 
-190 EIHIDLRSEQ
+190 
-200 ERAEVDG
+200 
-207 ASLVNKDDPRVME
+207 
-220 IWNLVFIQFNRLK
+220 
-233 SGELQT
+233 
-239 LPAKHV
+239 
-245 DTGMGF
+245 MGF
-251 ERICAVMQS
+251 ERICAVMQA

-267 DVFSPLIQAISNRA
+267 DVFGPLIEAISDRA
-281 GIHYGDDEYTDIAVR
+281 NIQYGEDEYTDIAVR

-340 IKEPFLFELVQVLG
+340 IKEPFLFELVLVLG
-354 QQFSD
+354 LQFEG

-366 QQVYVEKVVHS
+366 QQAYVEKVVHS

-396 TEHSEVLTG
+396 TEHSKILTG

-429 GLRVDVAGFDER
+429 GLQVDVAGFDER

-451 AGAFSV
+451 AGSFSV
-457 DHNEKG
+457 DHNKKR
-463 QWSWVAGKVAQSEF
+463 QWSWLAGKETSSEF
-477 VGYDQLSIIT
+477 IGYDQLSSST
-487 SIIAYREVE
+487 SILAYREVE
-496 DTFHLLLGKNPF
+496 DTFHLLLEKNPF
-508 YAEGGGQVSDKG
+508 YAEGGGQVSDQG
-520 LLKQLLK
+520 VLKQAGL
-527 PANENNEADQE
+527 E
-538 YMVID
+538 YEVID
-543 VQKSPYGSVLVVQ
+543 VQKSPYGSVLVMK
-556 QLPALDQPVE
+556 QLPDLDQPVE
-566 ATVNRV
+566 ANVNRV
-572 SREYTCA
+572 SRAYTCV

-624 QLLEVQAL
+624 QILDVQAL
-632 VNEKIRASIPLEEDR
+632 VNIKIRASIPLEEDR
-647 EIPIEQAKERGARML
+647 EIPIEQAKGRGARML

-722 EQWVAEQE
+722 EQWVVEQE

-743 NEFAES
+743 SEFAES
-749 IERLQADKK
+749 IERLHADKK
-758 ELERKVEVLVQAK
+758 ELEHKVKVLIQAK
-771 AIASQQALMNTAEQ
+771 AIVSQKTLMNSAEQ
-785 LDNGIKWVCGHIE
+785 LENGIKWVFGHIE

-803 TLKNMGY
+803 TLKNIGY
-810 SILNESPKMTVST
+810 SILNKSPNMTVST
-823 VFTLDEESGKVFI
+823 IFSHDEDSGKVSI
-836 LATVTEDLIQTGL
+836 LVTVTEDLIQTGL

-880 EAIPEAVKVAKSIL
+880 EAIPEAITAARSML
-894 IGDI
+894 TD

>member
-1 MAFKTSSEIR
+1 MAFKTSSQIR
-11 QDFLDFFSAKNHAI
+11 QEFLDFFGAKNHAI

-56 QKTLAFEGK
+56 QKTLSFEGK
-65 EWARAANTQK
+65 EWMRAANTQK

-147 EVDQEAIDLWRSQTS
+147 EVDQEAIDLWKSHTN

-190 EIHIDLRSEQ
+190 EIHIDLRSDQ
-200 ERAEVDG
+200 ERAELDG

-251 ERICAVMQS
+251 ERICAVMQA

-281 GIHYGDDEYTDIAVR
+281 GIRYGDDEYTDIAVR

-354 QQFSD
+354 QQFSE

-366 QQVYVEKVVHS
+366 QQAYIEKVVHS

-463 QWSWVAGKVAQSEF
+463 QWSWVAGKETQSEF
-477 VGYDQLSIIT
+477 VGYDELRIST

-496 DTFHLLLGKNPF
+496 DTFHLLLEKNPF

-527 PANENNEADQE
+527 PANHNNETDQE
-538 YMVID
+538 FAVID

-572 SREYTCA
+572 SREFTCA

-584 HLLQAALIKVLGPH
+584 HLLQAALITVLGPH

-624 QLLEVQAL
+624 QLLDVQAL
-632 VNEKIRASIPLEEDR
+632 VNEKIRAGIPLEEDR
-647 EIPIEQAKERGARML
+647 KIPIEQAKERGARML

-722 EQWVAEQE
+722 EQWVTEQE

-803 TLKNMGY
+803 TIKNMGY

-823 VFTLDEESGKVFI
+823 VFTHDEDSGKVFI

-880 EAIPEAVKVAKSIL
+880 EAIPEAITAAKSML
-894 IGDI
+894 TD

>member
-1 MAFKTSSEIR
+1 MAFKTSSQIR
-11 QDFLDFFSAKNHAI
+11 QEFLDFFGAKNHAI

-56 QKTLAFEGK
+56 QKTLSFEGK
-65 EWARAANTQK
+65 EWVRAANTQK

-112 EEAIAWA
+112 KEAIAWA
-119 WELLVDRW
+119 WELLVERW
-127 ELDPSRLYA
+127 ELDPTRLYA

-147 EVDQEAIDLWRSQTS
+147 DVDQEAIDLWKSQTN

-251 ERICAVMQS
+251 ERICAVMQA

-281 GIHYGDDEYTDIAVR
+281 GISYGDDEYTDIAVR

-354 QQFSD
+354 QQFSE
-359 VFPELVA
+359 VFPELIA
-366 QQVYVEKVVHS
+366 QQAYVEKVVHS

-463 QWSWVAGKVAQSEF
+463 QWSWVAGKETHSEF
-477 VGYDQLSIIT
+477 VGYDQLSIST
-487 SIIAYREVE
+487 SILAYREVE
-496 DTFHLLLGKNPF
+496 DTFHLLLEKNPF

-520 LLKQLLK
+520 VLKQLLK
-527 PANENNEADQE
+527 PENHNNEADQE
-538 YMVID
+538 FAVID
-543 VQKSPYGSVLVVQ
+543 VQKSPFGSVLIVQ

-624 QLLEVQAL
+624 QLLDVQAL

-668 DKVRVITFDSDYS
+668 DKVRVISFDSNYS

-722 EQWVAEQE
+722 EQWVVEQE

-736 ANLLGTS
+736 ATLLGTS
-743 NEFAES
+743 NELAES

-758 ELERKVEVLVQAK
+758 ELERKVEALIQAK
-771 AIASQQALMNTAEQ
+771 ATTSQQTLLNTAEQ
-785 LDNGIKWVCGHIE
+785 LDNGIKWICGHIE

-803 TLKNMGY
+803 TIKNMGY
-810 SILNESPKMTVST
+810 SILNESPNMTVST
-823 VFTLDEESGKVFI
+823 VFTHDEDSGKVFI

-880 EAIPEAVKVAKSIL
+880 EAIPEAITAAKSML
-894 IGDI
+894 TD

>member
-1 MAFKTSSEIR
+1 MAFKTSSQIR
-11 QDFLDFFSAKNHAI
+11 QEFLDFFGAKNHAI

-56 QKTLAFEGK
+56 QKTLSFEGK
-65 EWARAANTQK
+65 EWMRAANTQK

-147 EVDQEAIDLWRSQTS
+147 EVDQEAIDLWKSHTN

-190 EIHIDLRSEQ
+190 EIHIDLRSDQ
-200 ERAEVDG
+200 ERAELDG

-251 ERICAVMQS
+251 ERICAVMQA

-281 GIHYGDDEYTDIAVR
+281 GIRYGDDEYTDIAVR

-354 QQFSD
+354 QQFSE

-366 QQVYVEKVVHS
+366 QQAYIEKVVHS

-463 QWSWVAGKVAQSEF
+463 QWSWVAGKETQSEF
-477 VGYDQLSIIT
+477 VGYDELRIST

-496 DTFHLLLGKNPF
+496 DTFHLLLEKNPF

-527 PANENNEADQE
+527 PANHNNETDQE
-538 YMVID
+538 FAVID

-572 SREYTCA
+572 SREFTCA

-584 HLLQAALIKVLGPH
+584 HLLQAALITVLGPH

-624 QLLEVQAL
+624 QLLDVQAL
-632 VNEKIRASIPLEEDR
+632 VNEKIRAGIPLEEDR

-722 EQWVAEQE
+722 EQWVTEQE

-803 TLKNMGY
+803 TIKNMGY
-810 SILNESPKMTVST
+810 NILNESPKMTVST
-823 VFTLDEESGKVFI
+823 VFTHDEDSGKVFI
-836 LATVTEDLIQTGL
+836 LATVTEDLMQTGL

-880 EAIPEAVKVAKSIL
+880 EAIPEAITAAKSML
-894 IGDI
+894 TD

>member
-1 MAFKTSSEIR
+1 MAFKTSSQIR
-11 QDFLDFFSAKNHAI
+11 QEFLDFFGAKNHAI

-56 QKTLAFEGK
+56 QKTLSFEGK
-65 EWARAANTQK
+65 EWMRAANTQK

-147 EVDQEAIDLWRSQTS
+147 DVDQEAIDLWKSQTN
-162 IDHAHILKCGK
+162 IDHTHILKCGK

-200 ERAEVDG
+200 ERAELDG

-251 ERICAVMQS
+251 ERICAVMQA

-281 GIHYGDDEYTDIAVR
+281 GISYGDDEYTDIAVR

-354 QQFSD
+354 NQFSE
-359 VFPELVA
+359 VFPELIA
-366 QQVYVEKVVHS
+366 QQAYVEKVVHS

-396 TEHSEVLTG
+396 TEHSEVLAG

-463 QWSWVAGKVAQSEF
+463 QWNWVAGKETHSEF
-477 VGYDQLSIIT
+477 VGYDQLSISTRIV
-487 SIIAYREVE
+487 AYREVE
-496 DTFHLLLGKNPF
+496 DTFHLLLEKNPF

-520 LLKQLLK
+520 LLKQVLK
-527 PANENNEADQE
+527 PVNQSKEANQE
-538 YMVID
+538 YPVID
-543 VQKSPYGSVLVVQ
+543 VQKSPYGSLLVVR

-566 ATVNRV
+566 ATVNRL

-624 QLLEVQAL
+624 QLLDVQAL

-722 EQWVAEQE
+722 EQWVVEQE

-743 NEFAES
+743 NEFVES

-758 ELERKVEVLVQAK
+758 ELERKVEALVQAK
-771 AIASQQALMNTAEQ
+771 AIASQQTLMNTAEQ

-803 TLKNMGY
+803 TIKNMGY

-823 VFTLDEESGKVFI
+823 VFTHDEDSGKVFI

-880 EAIPEAVKVAKSIL
+880 EAIPEAITAAKSML
-894 IGDI
+894 TD

>member
-1 MAFKTSSEIR
+1 MAFKTSSQIR
-11 QDFLDFFSAKNHAI
+11 QEFLDFFGAKNHAI

-56 QKTLAFEGK
+56 QKTLSFEGK
-65 EWARAANTQK
+65 EWMRAANTQK

-147 EVDQEAIDLWRSQTS
+147 DVDQEAIDLWKSQTN
-162 IDHAHILKCGK
+162 IDHTHILKCGK

-200 ERAEVDG
+200 ERAELDG

-251 ERICAVMQS
+251 ERICAVMQA

-281 GIHYGDDEYTDIAVR
+281 GISYGDDEYTDIAVR

-354 QQFSD
+354 NQFSE
-359 VFPELVA
+359 VFPELIA
-366 QQVYVEKVVHS
+366 QQAYVEKVVHS

-396 TEHSEVLTG
+396 TEHSEVLAG

-463 QWSWVAGKVAQSEF
+463 QWNWVAGKETHSEF
-477 VGYDQLSIIT
+477 VGYDQLSILTRIV
-487 SIIAYREVE
+487 AYREVE
-496 DTFHLLLGKNPF
+496 DTFHLLLEKNPF

-520 LLKQLLK
+520 LLKQVLK
-527 PANENNEADQE
+527 PANQNKEADQE
-538 YMVID
+538 YPVID
-543 VQKSPYGSVLVVQ
+543 VQKSPYGSLLVVR

-566 ATVNRV
+566 ATVNRL

-624 QLLEVQAL
+624 QLLDVQAL
-632 VNEKIRASIPLEEDR
+632 VNEKIRASIPLQEDR

-668 DKVRVITFDSDYS
+668 DKVRVITFDSEYS

-722 EQWVAEQE
+722 EQWVVEQE

-743 NEFAES
+743 NEFVES

-758 ELERKVEVLVQAK
+758 ELERKVEALVQAK
-771 AIASQQALMNTAEQ
+771 AIASQQTLMNTAEQ

-803 TLKNMGY
+803 TIKNMGY

-823 VFTLDEESGKVFI
+823 VFTHDEDSGKVFI

-880 EAIPEAVKVAKSIL
+880 EAIPEAITAAKSML
-894 IGDI
+894 TD

>member
-1 MAFKTSSEIR
+1 MAFKTSSQIR
-11 QDFLDFFSAKNHAI
+11 QEFLDFFGAKNHAI

-56 QKTLAFEGK
+56 QKTLSFEGK
-65 EWARAANTQK
+65 EWMRAANTQK

-147 EVDQEAIDLWRSQTS
+147 EVDQEAIDLWKSHTN

-190 EIHIDLRSEQ
+190 EIHIDLRSDQ
-200 ERAEVDG
+200 ERAELDG

-251 ERICAVMQS
+251 ERICAVMQA

-281 GIHYGDDEYTDIAVR
+281 GISYGDDEYTDIAVR

-354 QQFSD
+354 QQFSE

-366 QQVYVEKVVHS
+366 QQAYIEKVVHS

-396 TEHSEVLTG
+396 TEHSELLTG
-405 EDAFKLHDTYGFPID
+405 DDAFKLHDTYGFPID
-420 LTQLMAREK
+420 LTQLMAKEK
-429 GLRVDVAGFDER
+429 GLQVDVAGFNER

-463 QWSWVAGKVAQSEF
+463 QWSWVAGKETQSEF
-477 VGYDQLSIIT
+477 VGYDELRIST

-496 DTFHLLLGKNPF
+496 DTFHLLLEKNPF

-527 PANENNEADQE
+527 PANHNNETDQE
-538 YMVID
+538 FAVID

-572 SREYTCA
+572 SREFTCA

-584 HLLQAALIKVLGPH
+584 HLLQAALITVLGPH

-624 QLLEVQAL
+624 QLLDVQAL
-632 VNEKIRASIPLEEDR
+632 VNEKIRAGIPLEEDR

-722 EQWVAEQE
+722 EQWVTEQE

-803 TLKNMGY
+803 TIKNMGY

-823 VFTLDEESGKVFI
+823 VFTHDEDSGKVFI

-880 EAIPEAVKVAKSIL
+880 EAIPEAITAAKSML
-894 IGDI
+894 TD